1 MDQMRLMIALVL
13 SFVVFLGWNFFFG
26 QEAKQPPASPPQ
38 QAAKPEMI
46 QAPAASAVAAKP
58 AAEGIAAVV
67 SADKPARRFT
77 VETPLYT
84 VGLSEKGAV
93 INSFVLKGY
102 HEGVERTRRC

>member
-13 SFVVFLGWNFFFG
+13 SFVVFLGWNFFFP

-38 QAAKPEMI
+38 QAAKPETI

-58 AAEGIAAVV
+58 AAEGSAAVV
-67 SADKPARRFT
+67 GADKPSRRLT

-84 VGLSEKGAV
+84 VGLSE
-93 INSFVLKGY
+93 
-102 HEGVERTRRC
+102 